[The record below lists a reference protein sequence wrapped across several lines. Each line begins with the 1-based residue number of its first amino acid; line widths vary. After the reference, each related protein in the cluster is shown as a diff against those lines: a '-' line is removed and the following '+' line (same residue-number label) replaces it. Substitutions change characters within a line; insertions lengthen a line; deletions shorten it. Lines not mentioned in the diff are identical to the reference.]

1 MSLKKRIKVEAG
13 FSMSSMT
20 DIVFLLLLFFIMA
33 STMSSP
39 NDIKLNLPQS
49 GAATS
54 TKSVVAKVS
63 IDGDGRFSVAKG
75 SAAPVQ
81 IAPELLESYIMEIVA
96 KDSTT
101 SIALHAD
108 QDIAYKEV
116 VRVLDI
122 ANQHNLKLVIAT
134 KSLIK

>member
-1 MSLKKRIKVEAG
+1 MSLKKRIKAEAG

-49 GAATS
+49 GASTS

-63 IDGDGRFSVAKG
+63 IDGQGHFFVAKG

-81 IAPELLESYIMEIVA
+81 IAPELLESYIMDIVA

-108 QDIAYKEV
+108 QEIAYKEV
-116 VRVLDI
+116 VKVLDI
-122 ANQHNLKLVIAT
+122 ANKHQLKLVIAT
-134 KSLIK
+134 KSVSE

>member
-39 NDIKLNLPQS
+39 NDIKLNLPESAAQS
-49 GAATS
+49 S
-54 TKSVVAKVS
+54 TKSVIAKVS
-63 IDGDGRFSVAKG
+63 IDGEGRFFVAKG
-75 SAAPVQ
+75 KTAPVQ
-81 IAPELLESYIMEIVA
+81 IAPELLESYILDLVA
-96 KDSTT
+96 TDSTT

-108 QDIAYKEV
+108 QEIAYKEV
-116 VRVLDI
+116 VKVLDI
-122 ANQHNLKLVIAT
+122 ANKNNLKLVIAT
-134 KSLIK
+134 KSLNK

>member
-1 MSLKKRIKVEAG
+1 MSLKKRIKAEAG

-20 DIVFLLLLFFIMA
+20 DIIFLLLLFFIMA

-49 GAATS
+49 KSSNS
-54 TKSVVAKVS
+54 TRSVIAKVS
-63 IDGDGRFSVAKG
+63 IDGAGRFFVAKG
-75 SAAPVQ
+75 ADKPEQ
-81 IAPELLESYIMEIVA
+81 IAPEMLESYILDLVA
-96 KDSTT
+96 QDSTT
-101 SIALHAD
+101 YIALHAD

-122 ANQHNLKLVIAT
+122 ANQHKLKLVVAT
-134 KSLIK
+134 KATTK

>member
-1 MSLKKRIKVEAG
+1 MSLKKRTKVEAG

-39 NDIKLNLPQS
+39 NDIRLNLPES
-49 GAATS
+49 SASTS
-54 TKSVVAKVS
+54 TKSVIAKVS
-63 IDGDGRFSVAKG
+63 IDGNGRYFVAKG
-75 SAAPVQ
+75 QAAPVQ
-81 IAPELLESYIMEIVA
+81 VEPDLLESYIMDLVA
-96 KDSTT
+96 TDSTT

-108 QDIAYKEV
+108 QEISYREV

-122 ANQHNLKLVIAT
+122 ANKNRLRLVIAT
-134 KSLIK
+134 RALSK

>member
-49 GAATS
+49 GSQSS
-54 TKSVVAKVS
+54 TKSVIAKVS
-63 IDGDGRFSVAKG
+63 IDAQGRFFVAKG
-75 SAAPVQ
+75 STAPVQ
-81 IAPELLESYIMEIVA
+81 IAPELLESYILDLVA
-96 KDSTT
+96 TDSTT

-108 QDIAYKEV
+108 QEIAYKEV
-116 VRVLDI
+116 VKVLDI
-122 ANQHNLKLVIAT
+122 ANKNNFKLVIAT
-134 KSLIK
+134 KSLSQ